1 MSEQVLDI
9 IKRRYKS
16 MESIKPKNDGK
27 DIKKGIKT
35 FVICLIFLVL
45 LLSSAYTVK
54 AGHRGVLLTFGKPSM
69 DAVGEG
75 LHFKIPFA
83 QTIKRFEVKTQKIEV
98 GADASSSDLQNVQT
112 VIALNYHLQPDMVP
126 KLYQEIGT
134 SFQSRIIDPA
144 IQESVKA
151 VQAKF
156 TAEELITRRSEV
168 RVQIQEFLSE
178 KLDVYYIEVDS
189 FNIINFKF
197 SDEFNDAI
205 EQKVTAEQLMLKA
218 EMDLERIRVEKEQII
233 TQAEAEAESLRLQKA
248 QITPDLIEL
257 RKIEVQRLAIEKWN
271 GILPQVTG
279 GAIPFIDIRDE
290 TQEPI
295 TV

>member
-1 MSEQVLDI
+1 
-9 IKRRYKS
+9 
-16 MESIKPKNDGK
+16 MENIKPKNDGK
-27 DIKKGIKT
+27 NIKKGIKT
-35 FVICLIFLVL
+35 FVICLILLVL
-45 LLSSAYTVK
+45 LLGSAYTVK

-168 RVQIQEFLSE
+168 RVQIQEFLGD
-178 KLDVYYIEVDS
+178 KLAEYYIKVDS
-189 FNIINFKF
+189 FNIIDFKF

-218 EMDLERIRVEKEQII
+218 EMDLERIRVEKEQTI

-271 GILPQVTG
+271 GIMPQVTG
-279 GAIPFIDIRDE
+279 GAMPFIDIRDE
-290 TQEPI
+290 TKESI
-295 TV
+295 GM

>member
-1 MSEQVLDI
+1 MNEKQI
-9 IKRRYKS
+9 Q
-16 MESIKPKNDGK
+16 
-27 DIKKGIKT
+27 IKKGIKT
-35 FVICLIFLVL
+35 FVICLILLVL
-45 LLSSAYTVK
+45 LLGSAYTVK

-168 RVQIQEFLSE
+168 RVQIQEFLGD
-178 KLDVYYIEVDS
+178 KLAEYYIKVDS
-189 FNIINFKF
+189 FNIIDFKF

-218 EMDLERIRVEKEQII
+218 EMDLERIRVEKEQTI

-271 GILPQVTG
+271 GIMPQVTG
-279 GAIPFIDIRDE
+279 GAMPFIDIRDE
-290 TQEPI
+290 TKESI
-295 TV
+295 GM